1 MYIGFGWT
9 WPPHSV
15 AEALSKI
22 LGCSAPC
29 MSNGSTEGIT
39 EESRVLF
46 LLTKYYL
53 KVEKL

>member
-22 LGCSAPC
+22 LDCSAPC
-29 MSNGSTEGIT
+29 ISNGSTEGIT